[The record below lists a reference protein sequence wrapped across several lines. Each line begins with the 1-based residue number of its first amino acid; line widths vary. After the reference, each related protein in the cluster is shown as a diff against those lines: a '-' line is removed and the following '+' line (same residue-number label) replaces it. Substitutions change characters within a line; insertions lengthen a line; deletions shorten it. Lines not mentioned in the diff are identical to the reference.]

1 MDPRDERAAKN
12 EGLLREVNDRIEEV
26 GHSLHV
32 LPQDQRLDFRC
43 ECGQAKCDSL
53 VSLSVAEYKH
63 VRSDNDRFA
72 VLPGH
77 EDGEIERV
85 VERGDGYV
93 IVDKRPTAE
102 RFVGADGRPDSGS

>member
-1 MDPRDERAAKN
+1 MRTARPRGEGSGLAAVRSPRLDSRDERAAKN

-77 EDGEIERV
+77 EAGRSSASSSAA
-85 VERGDGYV
+85 
-93 IVDKRPTAE
+93 TAT
-102 RFVGADGRPDSGS
+102 